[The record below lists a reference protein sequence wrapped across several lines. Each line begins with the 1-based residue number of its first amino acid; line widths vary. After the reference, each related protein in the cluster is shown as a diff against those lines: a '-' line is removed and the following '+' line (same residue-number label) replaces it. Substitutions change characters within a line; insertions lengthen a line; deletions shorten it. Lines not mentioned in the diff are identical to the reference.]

1 MRRAQTTVEYMLL
14 ISVLCIALVAVMLS
28 FSDLVQVN
36 TRSLSTFLARELFRQ
51 RHLIARTHRNLD
63 PGGNPARTAIDQ
75 IHAFAAVQIVLAGLV
90 KG

>member
-36 TRSLSTFLARELFRQ
+36 TRSLSTFLARELSGSGTGSQ
-51 RHLIARTHRNLD
+51 
-63 PGGNPARTAIDQ
+63 
-75 IHAFAAVQIVLAGLV
+75 VQ
-90 KG
+90 